1 MVAGKS
7 GRWISEVSDNNNVLP
22 QGHRVTPA
30 IKRQTARSTSGT
42 RTKRKQIQTHETP
55 ITARNLMS
63 RYRNHTGD
71 ISTSLPVSTR
81 QTSSPCPLPAHP
93 DLLHSGR
100 GDADREDD
108 GGREAGCAA

>member
-1 MVAGKS
+1 
-7 GRWISEVSDNNNVLP
+7 
-22 QGHRVTPA
+22 
-30 IKRQTARSTSGT
+30 
-42 RTKRKQIQTHETP
+42 
-55 ITARNLMS
+55 MS